1 MTTGKIRMGMIGGG
15 KGAFIGAVHRM
26 AAGLDGL
33 IELSC
38 GALSANP
45 ENAISS
51 GKELFLP
58 EDRIYINYQEMIKA
72 ESKLPQS
79 ERMHFVSIVTPNN
92 VHFEPAMLALENGFH
107 VVIDKP
113 ITLTL
118 AEAKALQ
125 QKATETGLLVCL
137 THTYSGYP
145 LVKHAKQMVKD
156 GAFGKIRK
164 VCVEY
169 PQGWLSMPAS
179 ADNKQAAWRA
189 DPKKSGISGCMADVG
204 THAAHLAEYISGLQI
219 EKICADLNC
228 VVEGRALDDDGN
240 VLLRFN
246 NGANGT
252 LMASQI
258 AAGEE
263 NALKIKIYG
272 EKGGLEWH
280 QAEPNTLLIKW
291 LDQPTQVYKTGNN
304 YLSAVAKFNTRTP
317 SGHPEGYLEA
327 FANIYKNFALTLMA
341 KQNGEKPSAEMLDFP
356 NAEDGVRGMA
366 FIENVVASSKSDQ
379 KWYDF
384 KI

>member
-1 MTTGKIRMGMIGGG
+1 MGMIGGG
-15 KGAFIGAVHRM
+15 RKAFIGAVHRM
-26 AAGLDGL
+26 SAQLDGL

-38 GALSANP
+38 AALSSDP
-45 ENAISS
+45 QVAIES
-51 GKELFLP
+51 GRDLMLP
-58 EDRIYINYQEMIKA
+58 ASRVYESYQEMIAREKQ
-72 ESKLPQS
+72 LPEN
-79 ERMHFVSIVTPNN
+79 ERIHFVSIVTPNN

-118 AEAKALQ
+118 AEAKALK
-125 QKATETGLLVCL
+125 QKADETGLFVCL

-145 LVKHAKQMVKD
+145 MVKQAKEMIKN
-156 GAFGKIRK
+156 GALGTIRK

-169 PQGWLSMPAS
+169 PQGWLSQPAQS
-179 ADNKQAAWRA
+179 DNKQASWRA
-189 DPKKSGISGCMADVG
+189 DPAKSGISGCMADVG

-219 EKICADLNC
+219 TKICADLHI
-228 VVEGRALDDDGN
+228 VVSGRALDDDGN

-272 EKGGLEWH
+272 EKGGMEWH
-280 QAEPNTLLIKW
+280 QMEPNNLLVKW
-291 LDQPTQVYKTGNN
+291 LDQPMQVYRTGNA
-304 YLSAVAKFNTRTP
+304 YVSDIAKFNTRTP

-327 FANIYKNFALTLMA
+327 FANIYKNFALALAA
-341 KQNGEKPSAEMLDFP
+341 KLAGEVPSPFMLDFP
-356 NAEDGVRGMA
+356 DASDGVRGMA